1 MELQIIQTLLNDV
14 KEWHDMY
21 FDRDTA
27 VNVRHMDQCS
37 ACFGSLFSET
47 YMLTHII
54 SSIVLMFPKLN
65 SLHIEGIT
73 KKGDDISYFFSLAP
87 AFKVMALRF
96 ATSQLKIRTVE
107 RSSSRIFVLLDLQ
120 LCGPVH
126 EGSSQFVYF
135 LLSYSLLLPLTQ
147 QLVVLPG

>member
-1 MELQIIQTLLNDV
+1 MELKIIHTLLNDV

-27 VNVRHMDQCS
+27 VNVRHMDQGS

-54 SSIVLMFPKLN
+54 SSIVLVMFPKLN

-96 ATSQLKIRTVE
+96 A
-107 RSSSRIFVLLDLQ
+107 SSHS
-120 LCGPVH
+120 
-126 EGSSQFVYF
+126 
-135 LLSYSLLLPLTQ
+135 
-147 QLVVLPG
+147 